1 MHPAPLNGLILT
13 GGKSKRMGGDKA
25 EIEYHG
31 KPQAVYLLEIL
42 ERIGIP
48 AFISC
53 RAGDSDRW
61 LPYRTIED
69 EASGFGPMAGIMAA
83 FSQVPDSALLVL
95 ACDYPLLREQDIR
108 WLIAQR
114 GPGRDVTAV
123 SLKKGLGEPLL
134 AIWEPRAYPVLAEAF
149 ALENYK
155 MMDVLAKLDA
165 NLATPDETQFFKQ
178 ANDPKARN
186 EALEFLGKL
195 SSGKD

>member
-1 MHPAPLNGLILT
+1 MHPEMKGLILT

-25 EIEYHG
+25 ELEYHG

-42 ERIGIP
+42 KRIGVP
-48 AFISC
+48 VFISC

-69 EASGFGPMAGIMAA
+69 KASGFGPMAGIMAA
-83 FSQVPDSALLVL
+83 FSQDPDSALLVI

-114 GPGRDVTAV
+114 DPGRAVTAV
-123 SLKKGLGEPLL
+123 SLKAGLGEPLL
-134 AIWEPRAYPVLAEAF
+134 AIWEPRAFPVLVDAF
-149 ALENYK
+149 ASENYK
-155 MMDVLAKLDA
+155 MMDVLSKLDV
-165 NLATPDETQFFKQ
+165 NLARPDDPRFFKQ
-178 ANDPKARN
+178 ANDPQARN
-186 EALEFLGKL
+186 EAHEFLRKL